1 MELQQEKLELC
12 WSYLVGKVKE
22 GAARGLCNICLCAS
36 ETMAEKQKLRDG
48 WAQEAVAEGRRPVY
62 EEMMCRWAMQPTIHP
77 SFPNHI
83 HSSCPKLNQSI
94 LHKIQSQNVA
104 GFQSCTRSL
113 RGVRTFRTT
122 VTKTWFLVPSQLLP
136 GIRLIWKVIYSK
148 RGFSIAQ
155 ATTHQ
160 YRWAMLV
167 QPLRGYYSCLF
178 REKTV
183 RFDFTGLLKQGV
195 FFSFMWL
202 KGRQNEVFLY

>member
-48 WAQEAVAEGRRPVY
+48 WAQEAVAEGRR
-62 EEMMCRWAMQPTIHP
+62 
-77 SFPNHI
+77 
-83 HSSCPKLNQSI
+83 
-94 LHKIQSQNVA
+94 HKIQSQNVA